1 MTNDRSFITDHQSPP
16 AMRFLGSLIAYFAIA
31 TVLTGVLGTAYLWRS
46 NRLTDEKMFRLMALL
61 HDVDIDK
68 IAEEKTNEP
77 DETPGEET
85 SVEEVE
91 RQREVLLRNHEIKS
105 DALRRGRLELDN
117 RLAQVGEQIRRT
129 DELAREI
136 ETRLTEEISRVSKQ
150 EVTKVVAQLESISAE
165 IAKDQLLRTLDDADG
180 MEKVILL
187 MNNMQ
192 SSSLKKLLKTFATA
206 DELAKLHTIHSVML
220 EGGPRKAELE
230 KFLKEMQQNK

>member
-1 MTNDRSFITDHQSPP
+1 
-16 AMRFLGSLIAYFAIA
+16 MRILGSLIAYFAIA
-31 TVLTGVLGTAYLWRS
+31 TVLTAALGTAYLWRS

-68 IAEEKTNEP
+68 IAAEKSDEP
-77 DETPGEET
+77 TETPGEET

-91 RQREVLLRNHEIKS
+91 RKREVLLRNYEIKS
-105 DALRRGRLELDN
+105 DALRRGRQELDN

-136 ETRLTEEISRVSKQ
+136 ESRLSEEISKVSTQEVSK
-150 EVTKVVAQLESISAE
+150 VVSQLESISAE
-165 IAKDQLLRTLDDADG
+165 TAKDQLLRTLDDADG

-192 SSSLKKLLKTFATA
+192 SSSLKKLLRTFTTA

-220 EGGPRKAELE
+220 EGGPRKAELQ
-230 KFLKEMQQNK
+230 KYLDNIKKNQ

>member
-1 MTNDRSFITDHQSPP
+1 
-16 AMRFLGSLIAYFAIA
+16 MRLLGSLIAYFAIA
-31 TVLTGVLGTAYLWRS
+31 TVLTAALGTAYLWRS

-68 IAEEKTNEP
+68 IAEEKTDEP
-77 DETPGEET
+77 TQTPDEET

-91 RQREVLLRNHEIKS
+91 RKREVLLRNYEIKS
-105 DALRRGRLELDN
+105 DALRRGRQELDN

-136 ETRLTEEISRVSKQ
+136 ETRLTEEISKVSTQEVSK
-150 EVTKVVAQLESISAE
+150 VVSQLESISAE
-165 IAKDQLLRTLDDADG
+165 VAKDQLLRTLDDADG

-192 SSSLKKLLKTFATA
+192 SSSLKKLLRTFTTA

-220 EGGPRKAELE
+220 EGGPRKVELQKYLE
-230 KFLKEMQQNK
+230 NIKKNKE